1 MELRENKS
9 KGEPA
14 HDMRLRPVGV
24 VRSPLKEPSL
34 VANSGDLEWRSR
46 VTGARESR
54 RVISELVID
63 SNLAGILDGIEDFSH
78 LLVLYW
84 AHRVPPE
91 GRSLLKAHPMGRKD
105 LPLVGIFATCS
116 PARPNTI
123 CATVVRL
130 IKCQENTLIVE
141 GLDALDGSPIVDI
154 KPYNPYYYATGDV
167 KVAGWMERIHREFTE
182 DSVAGGG
189 SKET

>member
-1 MELRENKS
+1 MELPKNKS
-9 KGEPA
+9 KGEPT

-34 VANSGDLEWRSR
+34 VANSGDLEWRSG
-46 VTGARESR
+46 VAGAEEGR

-63 SNLAGILDGIEDFSH
+63 NDLAGVLDGIKDFSH

-105 LPLVGIFATCS
+105 LPLIGIFSTCS

-130 IKCQENTLIVE
+130 MKCQGNTLTVE

-154 KPYNPYYYATGDV
+154 KPYNPSYYATGDV
-167 KVAGWMERIHREFTE
+167 KIADWMERIFREFAE
-182 DSVAGGG
+182 DSIAC
-189 SKET
+189 SNS